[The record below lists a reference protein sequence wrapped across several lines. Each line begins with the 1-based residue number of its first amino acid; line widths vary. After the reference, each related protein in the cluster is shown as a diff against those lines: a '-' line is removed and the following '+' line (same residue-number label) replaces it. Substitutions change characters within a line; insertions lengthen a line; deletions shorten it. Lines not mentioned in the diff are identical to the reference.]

1 MIHHSQLLLQ
11 LVQDGRL
18 KLPHLAGGMGKL
30 VYHDSCYLGRHNN
43 IYDDP
48 RGVITLATGCAPLE
62 MPRNRT
68 DGFCCGAGGGR
79 MWLEEFSGERINR
92 VRAAE
97 ALELQPD
104 TICTACPYCLTMLD
118 DGVKDLKADQVRV
131 KDIAEVLAEAVLR

>member
-1 MIHHSQLLLQ
+1 
-11 LVQDGRL
+11 
-18 KLPHLAGGMGKL
+18 
-30 VYHDSCYLGRHNN
+30 
-43 IYDDP
+43 
-48 RGVITLATGCAPLE
+48 
-62 MPRNRT
+62 MPRNRE

-97 ALELQPD
+97 ALKLQPD

-118 DGVKDLKADQVRV
+118 DGVKDLKADKVKV